1 MATDRVL
8 ALQSRID
15 AARDK
20 LDAELDKEAPRDNIV
35 AAFQERVKEL
45 NAELKMHIIPAGWR
59 YTDSCLL

>member
-20 LDAELDKEAPRDNIV
+20 LDAELDKEAPRDKIV
-35 AAFQERVKEL
+35 AAFQEQVKEL
-45 NAELKMHIIPAGWR
+45 NAELKMHIIPAGWS
-59 YTDSCLL
+59 YTESCLL

>member
-8 ALQSRID
+8 ALQSRLD

-59 YTDSCLL
+59 YTESCLL